1 MNKKKIRVYINGKI
15 IYFEE
20 KTTIY
25 KMLKKLK
32 IKPNNIAI
40 ECNLEIIN
48 RSQYGQF
55 KIDNDYKIEIVNFIG
70 GGKL

>member
-1 MNKKKIRVYINGKI
+1 MNKKKIKVYINGKI

>member
-48 RSQYGQF
+48 RSQYGKF
-55 KIDNDYKIEIVNFIG
+55 KIDNNYKIEIVNFIG

>member
-1 MNKKKIRVYINGKI
+1 MNKKQIKVYINGKI
-15 IYFEE
+15 IHFKE
-20 KTTIY
+20 KITIY
-25 KMLKKLK
+25 KMLKELK

>member
-1 MNKKKIRVYINGKI
+1 MNKKKIKVYINGKI
-15 IYFEE
+15 FHFEE
-20 KTTIY
+20 KITIY

>member
-1 MNKKKIRVYINGKI
+1 MNKKKIKVYINGKI

-55 KIDNDYKIEIVNFIG
+55 KIDNNYKIEIVNFIG

>member
-1 MNKKKIRVYINGKI
+1 MNKKKLKVYINGKI

>member
-1 MNKKKIRVYINGKI
+1 MNKKKIKVYINGKI

-40 ECNLEIIN
+40 ECNLEI
-48 RSQYGQF
+48 
-55 KIDNDYKIEIVNFIG
+55 
-70 GGKL
+70 

>member
-1 MNKKKIRVYINGKI
+1 MNKNKIKVYINGKVI
-15 IYFEE
+15 HFED
-20 KTTIY
+20 KITIN

-32 IKPNNIAI
+32 IKPNITAI

-48 RSQYGQF
+48 RSQYGKF
-55 KIDNDYKIEIVNFIG
+55 KIDNNYKIEIVNFIG

>member
-1 MNKKKIRVYINGKI
+1 MNKKKIKVYINGKI

-55 KIDNDYKIEIVNFIG
+55 KIDNDCKIEIVNFIG

>member
-1 MNKKKIRVYINGKI
+1 MNKKKIKVYINGKI

-20 KTTIY
+20 KITIS
-25 KMLKKLK
+25 KMLKELK
-32 IKPNNIAI
+32 IQPNNIAI

-48 RSQYGQF
+48 KSQYGQF

>member
-1 MNKKKIRVYINGKI
+1 MNKKKIKVYINGKI
-15 IYFEE
+15 IHFEE

-55 KIDNDYKIEIVNFIG
+55 KIDNNYKIEIVNFIG

>member
-1 MNKKKIRVYINGKI
+1 MNKKKIKVYINGKI

-20 KTTIY
+20 KITIN
-25 KMLKKLK
+25 KMLKELK
-32 IKPNNIAI
+32 IQPNNIAI

-48 RSQYGQF
+48 KSQYGQF
-55 KIDNDYKIEIVNFIG
+55 KIDNDCKIEIVNFIG

>member
-1 MNKKKIRVYINGKI
+1 MNNKKIKVYINGKI
-15 IYFEE
+15 IHFEE
-20 KTTIY
+20 KITIY
-25 KMLKKLK
+25 EMLKKLK

-48 RSQYGQF
+48 RSQYGQY

>member
-1 MNKKKIRVYINGKI
+1 MNKKKIKVYINGKI

-48 RSQYGQF
+48 RSQYGQY

>member
-1 MNKKKIRVYINGKI
+1 MNKKKIQVYINGKI
-15 IYFEE
+15 IHFEE
-20 KTTIY
+20 KITIY

-48 RSQYGQF
+48 RSQYGKF

>member
-1 MNKKKIRVYINGKI
+1 MNKKKIKVYINGKI

-48 RSQYGQF
+48 RSQYSQF

>member
-1 MNKKKIRVYINGKI
+1 MNKKKIKVYINGKI

-20 KTTIY
+20 KITIY